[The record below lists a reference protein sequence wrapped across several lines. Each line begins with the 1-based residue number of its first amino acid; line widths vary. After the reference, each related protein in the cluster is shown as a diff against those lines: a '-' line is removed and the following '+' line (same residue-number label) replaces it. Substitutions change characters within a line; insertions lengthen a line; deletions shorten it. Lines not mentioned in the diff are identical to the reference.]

1 MRTGSSWQV
10 VGYECQPGLVGLDIR
25 DPRCKFNLIHAYS
38 GGRASITL
46 QTVRSVFS
54 KLSDVTATYIGE
66 VDIMRSVPEMP
77 AWMFIYAQRYGFPC
91 V

>member
-10 VGYECQPGLVGLDIR
+10 VNYECKSGLVGLDMR
-25 DPRCKFNLIHAYS
+25 DPRCNFNPIHAYIEWWQS
-38 GGRASITL
+38 TYTL
-46 QTVRSVFS
+46 QTVRSESS

-77 AWMFIYAQRYGFPC
+77 AWMFIYAQCYGFP
-91 V
+91 